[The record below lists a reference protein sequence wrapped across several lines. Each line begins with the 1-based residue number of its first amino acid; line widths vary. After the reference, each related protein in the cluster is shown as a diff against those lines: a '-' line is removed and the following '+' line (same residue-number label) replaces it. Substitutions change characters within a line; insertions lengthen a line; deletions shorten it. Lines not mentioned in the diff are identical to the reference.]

1 METDSLRGIFPA
13 VVTPFNEDES
23 IDLEGFREI
32 INYVIDGGV
41 HGVFVL
47 GSQGESFSL
56 TSEEK
61 RELMSVAVEEVA
73 DRVPLMAGTGT
84 VMTRDSIELTQYAES
99 AGCDCA
105 SVITP
110 FFIQPTQQEL
120 YDHYAAI
127 AQSVSF
133 PVLAYS
139 NPPRTMV
146 DLLPETAARLARDI
160 PNFAGLKDSSGNLTR
175 TIQYMRECP
184 ENFRTFV
191 GRDSLILGALV
202 YGVPGAVAATAN
214 VAPELAV
221 SIYDCVQEGDYAGA
235 LRAQTQLTTLRLT
248 FSLGSF
254 PVVVKEA
261 LALKGLPGG
270 PCRRPI
276 APISD
281 SNRGKLKDIMTDI
294 GLL

>member
-1 METDSLRGIFPA
+1 MKGIIPA
-13 VVTPFNEDES
+13 VVTPFREDES
-23 IDLEGFREI
+23 IDFEGFREI
-32 INYVIDGGV
+32 INYIIDGGV
-41 HGVFVL
+41 HGVFVI

-61 RELMSVAVEEVA
+61 RELISVAVEEVA
-73 DRVPLMAGTGT
+73 GRVPLMAGTGAIT
-84 VMTRDSIELTQYAES
+84 TRESTQLTRYAETR
-99 AGCDCA
+99 GCDCA
-105 SVITP
+105 SAITP
-110 FFIQPTQQEL
+110 FFVQPTQQEL
-120 YDHYAAI
+120 YDHYATI

-139 NPPRTMV
+139 NPPRTGV
-146 DLLPETAARLARDI
+146 DLLPETAARLARDL
-160 PNFAGLKDSSGNLTR
+160 PNFAGLKDSSGDLAR
-175 TIQYMRECP
+175 TIQYLRECP
-184 ENFRTFV
+184 SSFRTFV

-202 YGVPGAVAATAN
+202 YGIPGAVAATAN
-214 VAPELAV
+214 VAPALAV
-221 SIYDCVQEGDYAGA
+221 KIYDCVQEGNYAGA
-235 LRAQTQLTTLRLT
+235 LQAQTQLTKLRLA